1 MKLEKISI
9 DIPCFSGFYNSYWN
23 LAEYDLESEYDYI
36 AEQRS
41 GNDLDLLDFNDLEIN
56 LDQIAI
62 NELVGDHYSDE
73 IYEILKDYVT
83 SITYDKIR
91 SPKEY
96 NFMTDEIESFV
107 ELSEQNKKDIFGYLN
122 NNIESFD
129 SYITEKHSSRSG
141 FISFF
146 SNNYIEWLENFKA
159 WKFQDIEIE
168 ISSILNFMVMSLED
182 QTSDQVDYDILGS
195 INDFFIGAFIDSYT
209 YKNNI
214 VSFEDL
220 TEKSKNELEEMIL

>member
-1 MKLEKISI
+1 MKVEKISI
-9 DIPCFSGFYNSYWN
+9 DLPCFSGFYNSFWN
-23 LAEYDLESEYDYI
+23 LAENDQDQEIDYI
-36 AEQRS
+36 MEQRS
-41 GNDLDLLDFNDLEIN
+41 ENSTDEIEPDSIDFNIDYKEMN
-56 LDQIAI
+56 ST
-62 NELVGDHYSDE
+62 VGNHYSSK

-96 NFMTDEIESFV
+96 NFTTDEIESII

-122 NNIESFD
+122 KNIELFEK
-129 SYITEKHSSRSG
+129 YIYKKHSSRSG
-141 FISFF
+141 FCSFF
-146 SNNYIEWLENFKA
+146 SSDFSEWLENFKS
-159 WKFQDIEIE
+159 WEFQDIEIE

-182 QTSDQVDYDILGS
+182 QTSDGVDFNILQS
-195 INDFFIGAFIDSYT
+195 IDDFFIGAFIDSYT